1 MGDDGG
7 GGVMNDAL
15 WVSLVLSCTS
25 REAMVHRRVQ
35 NVEEEE
41 GRDLVEVRA
50 GKSVPS
56 MRTSSLLLLS
66 AVAEDAEDERRTA
79 LLLLLFVAQVPPP

>member
-1 MGDDGG
+1 MGDDD
-7 GGVMNDAL
+7 GGVMNAAL
-15 WVSLVLSCTS
+15 WVSLVLSCAN

-41 GRDLVEVRA
+41 EEGRDLVEVRA
-50 GKSVPS
+50 GKSLPS

-66 AVAEDAEDERRTA
+66 AVAEDERW
-79 LLLLLFVAQVPPP
+79 